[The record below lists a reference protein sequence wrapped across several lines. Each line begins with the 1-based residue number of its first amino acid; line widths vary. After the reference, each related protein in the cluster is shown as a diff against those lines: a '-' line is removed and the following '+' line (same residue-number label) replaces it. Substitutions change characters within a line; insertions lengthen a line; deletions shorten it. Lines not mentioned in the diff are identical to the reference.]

1 MEITVNMSQPV
12 AVEVGA
18 TGLRGLAQEIRTV
31 LSTAKGSVPMDRNFG
46 LSWDTVDLPMPQ
58 VLPLFISDIVE
69 ALEANVPRIRVKDV
83 QFGNS
88 TEDTLDG
95 VLLPI
100 VTVEIRE
107 EYLDEFR

>member
-1 MEITVNMSQPV
+1 MELTVDMAQPS

-31 LSTAKGSVPMDRNFG
+31 LGTAKGSVPLDRNFG

-58 VLPLFISDIVE
+58 ALPLLVSDIAE
-69 ALEANVPRIRVKDV
+69 AIERNVRIKDV
-83 QFGNS
+83 QFGNGVAD
-88 TEDTLDG
+88 TEDG
-95 VLLPI
+95 RLLPI

-107 EYLDEFR
+107 EYIHEFR